1 MRQILFNS
9 AFNSA
14 KSEDEV
20 LDTIPDSSVVEPQPN
35 LKKPELETVELV
47 NNYEYFQHF
56 EILWDDLAEWL

>member
-20 LDTIPDSSVVEPQPN
+20 LDTSPDSSVVEPQPN
-35 LKKPELETVELV
+35 FKKPELETVELV
-47 NNYEYFQHF
+47 NNYEYFQRF